1 MSTKSYKLRPGGRES
16 LNDFGNPSA
25 GSPDAPLLW
34 EVLRFDAKG
43 KLAEDVDLE
52 RPLIEQESY
61 RYVYTYNPRGLLVEK
76 AGYRE
81 DSSSDGKNVYSYS
94 PEGRKIEELIY
105 SGDGRVQG
113 RYEFDEHENFTSVEW
128 YREDGSVRQKDN
140 HRYEYVTKGN
150 TLEQIYYPP
159 QRQPGSAGFTFYA
172 PLGGVPE
179 KSAKIMTPLRYRTVF
194 VRDDAGHVREES
206 RYDVDGSL
214 HEKKIFDQSGVLR
227 RKEWGLGESSL
238 TTTVYDETGRAHP
251 IDLEH
256 GALPDVTA
264 RALRGLAERLE
275 KLEERAGL
283 PPAPR
288 APAEEESWF
297 YQI

>member
-1 MSTKSYKLRPGGRES
+1 MKQLRSWHLSALKVISEPMSALARTSERNCRTRTTNENCTANESWTRTK
-16 LNDFGNPSA
+16 
-25 GSPDAPLLW
+25 
-34 EVLRFDAKG
+34 
-43 KLAEDVDLE
+43 
-52 RPLIEQESY
+52 Y

-238 TTTVYDETGRAHP
+238 TTTVYDETGREVELHTFAKQGF
-251 IDLEH
+251 LS
-256 GALPDVTA
+256 
-264 RALRGLAERLE
+264 
-275 KLEERAGL
+275 
-283 PPAPR
+283 PR
-288 APAEEESWF
+288 AVNDRTLFS
-297 YQI
+297 YDGHGNL